1 MSITYTWEVTSLN
14 TKTEGDNSDA
24 VVQTFWK
31 KIGTDENGNRGIF
44 NGATPFSSV
53 NTDDFVAFADLTEE
67 IVLEWI
73 QAKVVGEYEKHVN
86 GSIQKQIDYLA
97 NPDVIAQM
105 PWAEIDDHA
114 PLPVDPAMQENP
126 V

>member
-86 GSIQKQIDYLA
+86 GSIQKQIDHLA
-97 NPDVIAQM
+97 NPDVRTQM

>member
-67 IVLEWI
+67 IVLKWI

-86 GSIQKQIDYLA
+86 GSIQKQIDHLA
-97 NPDVIAQM
+97 NPDVRAQM